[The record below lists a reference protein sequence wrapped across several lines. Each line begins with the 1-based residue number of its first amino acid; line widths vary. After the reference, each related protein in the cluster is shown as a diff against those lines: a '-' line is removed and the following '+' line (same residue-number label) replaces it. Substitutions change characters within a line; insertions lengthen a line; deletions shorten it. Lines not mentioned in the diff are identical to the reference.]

1 MELVVRAVVMFVVV
15 LVLTRLMGKR
25 ELAQMNALDIVVL
38 VTLGDLVQQ
47 AVTQEDYSITG
58 GILAAAT
65 FAICAVALSWVAYR
79 FPRARRT
86 LEGSPTV
93 LIRDGELVQQ
103 VLKTERLTIDD
114 VREEARQQGIRSF
127 ADVDLAVLEPSGA
140 ISFFRREENRET
152 SAASGAAETARPDV
166 T

>member
-1 MELVVRAVVMFVVV
+1 MEIVVRAVAMFVAV

-47 AVTQEDYSITG
+47 AVTQEDYSIVG

-65 FAICAVALSWVAYR
+65 FVVCAVALSWVAYR

-86 LEGSPTV
+86 LQGKPTV
-93 LIRDGELVQQ
+93 LIRDGELIQH

-114 VREEARQQGIRSF
+114 VREEARQEGIRSF

-140 ISFFRREENRET
+140 ISFFQRQPNGD
-152 SAASGAAETARPDV
+152 SGAPESPASVAT
-166 T
+166 